1 MTTKISIQEARERAG
16 MTLEDAALAV
26 GITQKKM
33 SWYEEFP
40 GLLEFDDATA
50 LCKLY
55 GCKFDEVDFRS
66 KSAKAEQHKIY
77 LPSRRLNFL
86 IDMKKKMSNI
96 MLSVTDDGQYSEKH
110 LLEDL
115 IDLLNDVGHEEEV
128 IMNELEAGIV
138 SMKSEN
144 HLNMSL
150 AGR

>member
-1 MTTKISIQEARERAG
+1 MSNKISLQQAREKAG
-16 MTLEDAALAV
+16 MSLGDAALAA
-26 GITQKKM
+26 GITKKKM
-33 SWYEEFP
+33 AWNEEYP
-40 GLLEFDDATA
+40 GLLEFEDAIA

-66 KSAKAEQHKIY
+66 KSAKADQHKIY

-128 IMNELEAGIV
+128 IMNEMEAGIV
-138 SMKSEN
+138 SIKCEN